1 MYWEDKQADDRNS
14 CQPCTPV
21 CPNVFDRVT
30 VSHVIRGGSKVMWQL
45 LQEFVDP
52 GPLVFQLQVGTNA
65 DANSGAW
72 ENVGLPFEN
81 QFCAIDPDQ
90 RVWGKTQYTHYR
102 VKLTTPLGTYYSDP
116 VGGMG
121 VLDRRSWRMAR
132 EIIRQ
137 NRLAFRMG
145 PGGQQGYLLK
155 RRWTGQR
162 CPVCTDLQTSEPR
175 DAYCPTCYG
184 TGFKCGYYY
193 PMSCVWAEMSPK
205 TRHVELDAGQSR
217 GTINDIVVQARMIAT
232 DLLTDEDVWVSEKTD
247 DRYYIHSVTNIAEM
261 RGVPLVSQVEMR
273 PIAYTSPIYTIQIPR
288 SMEAASCV

>member
-14 CQPCTPV
+14 CQPCAPV
-21 CPNVFDRVT
+21 CQNVFDRVL
-30 VSHVIRGGSKVMWQL
+30 VSHVIRGGTKIMWQL

-52 GPLVFQLQVGTNA
+52 GPLLFQLQVGTNA
-65 DANSGAW
+65 DPIDENW
-72 ENVGLPFEN
+72 TNVGLPVEN

-102 VKLTTPLGTYYSDP
+102 IKLTTPLGTYYSLP
-116 VGGMG
+116 VGGLG
-121 VLDRRSWRMAR
+121 ILDRRSWRMAR

-137 NRLAFRMG
+137 NRVAFRMG

-162 CPVCTDLQTSEPR
+162 CPVCTDLQTNEPR

-184 TGFKCGYYY
+184 TGFKCGYFY
-193 PMSCVWAEMSPK
+193 PMSCVWAEFTPK
-205 TRHVELDAGQSR
+205 KRHVELDAGQSR

-232 DLLTDEDVWVSEKTD
+232 DLLSDEDVWVSEKTD
-247 DRYYIHSVTNIAEM
+247 DRYYVHSVQNIAEM
-261 RGVPLVSQVEMR
+261 RGVPLLSMVEMR
-273 PIAYTSPIYTIQIPR
+273 PIAYTSPIYTIEIPR
-288 SMEAASCV
+288 GMQAMECV